1 VIIASFSSSFKVI
14 NRDIVHGSGLG
25 PTLYIV
31 VKSDLKPLIF
41 INILFM
47 YADDTN
53 LLVLGKTDVEISVE
67 FKNGKYAITV
77 LDQ

>member
-1 VIIASFSSSFKVI
+1 
-14 NRDIVHGSGLG
+14 
-25 PTLYIV
+25 